1 MECFSHSCFSES
13 WGSPILELFVKGIG
27 DLCAQPATARG
38 AGGSITQGIQGHC
51 GLSRLGGSACTVFTC
66 SSLCL
71 RSPSSLGVNLSN
83 LPAELPHLGSVCRNE
98 GLKLTADQC
107 TGPGLRAKQG
117 PAMPAFHKCS
127 VSRALEILEGRE
139 VPLNPCPTLTALLGK
154 GGACRANH
162 LFIRDC
168 ITKLVLELVTK
179 SG

>member
-27 DLCAQPATARG
+27 DPCAQPATARG

-71 RSPSSLGVNLSN
+71 PSPSSLGVNLSN
-83 LPAELPHLGSVCRNE
+83 LPTELPHLGSVCRNE
-98 GLKLTADQC
+98 GREAYSRPVHWSRFEGQARPSHASFPQMFSVQS
-107 TGPGLRAKQG
+107 PGNSGGQR
-117 PAMPAFHKCS
+117 
-127 VSRALEILEGRE
+127 

-154 GGACRANH
+154 DGACRANH

>member
-98 GLKLTADQC
+98 GREAYSRPVHWSRFEGQARPSHASFPQMFSVQS
-107 TGPGLRAKQG
+107 PGNSGGQRSASESMSNSHCIVGQG
-117 PAMPAFHKCS
+117 WCLQSKPSFHKGLYHQ
-127 VSRALEILEGRE
+127 V
-139 VPLNPCPTLTALLGK
+139 
-154 GGACRANH
+154 GAGAS
-162 LFIRDC
+162 D
-168 ITKLVLELVTK
+168 
-179 SG
+179 